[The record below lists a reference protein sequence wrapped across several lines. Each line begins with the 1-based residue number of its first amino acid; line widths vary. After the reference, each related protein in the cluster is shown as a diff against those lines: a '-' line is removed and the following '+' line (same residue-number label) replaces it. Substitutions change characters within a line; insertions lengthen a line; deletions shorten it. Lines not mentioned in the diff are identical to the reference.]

1 MRLEANLPDNYRPAT
16 SPDVPQGAACG
27 NCTHFNE
34 EDVAPDGRAR
44 CELWGE
50 YVDGGAYCDAW
61 EARAEAYK
69 TDDDDDEDKKK
80 MNASKPNLTLRF
92 SADVTAADVERRTIV
107 GRILPFGE
115 IGNTS
120 MGPVKFEAGS
130 IKNFGEV
137 KLLLEHDGRKPIGKS
152 TNFVAGQ
159 DHVTGS
165 FRVANTTAGTDALVE
180 ASEGL
185 RDGLSVGA
193 NILEHT
199 VGKDG
204 VMNVTAAELVEV
216 SLVTTPAFAG
226 AAVTQVAA
234 SEPEA
239 QTEETIVEESTVEVT
254 ATEAATST
262 PEVEAAAPQVVAS
275 AQPTTPYITAQPRDL
290 KGLTAGGM
298 LRAHLRAGMGDHDSQ
313 MLVQAALGEQTT
325 VRDGGVI
332 PVPLMREIIGVVDD
346 TRYFINSINRQ
357 ALPDAGMSF
366 RIPSITTQPLVG
378 EQTTEL
384 DEVESRQSQIEDITV
399 DVKTFAGGNKVS
411 RQLIERSDPSY
422 FDELLR
428 QLAAQYAQ
436 ATDVFAL
443 TQANP
448 GGTAAARAS
457 DGETIYDAVAQGIA
471 DAYTVMRFTPNRLMV
486 SPVTSGS
493 FGYDDLLK
501 EVDGG
506 GRPLF
511 AAAAPQNASGL
522 VTQGSTNG
530 TVAGLDL
537 VVNPNAV
544 NSNGL
549 VYPSAF
555 ATFYETAGSPIRV
568 ETRFADDLSV
578 DVSVYGYVA
587 LALKYPTAIR
597 NITVTPPSTA

>member
-1 MRLEANLPDNYRPAT
+1 MRLEAELPDNYRPAT
-16 SPDVPQGAACG
+16 STDVPEGQACG
-27 NCTHFNE
+27 NCAFFNE

-44 CELWGE
+44 CEQWGE
-50 YVDGGAYCDAW
+50 YVDGGAYCNAW
-61 EARAEAYK
+61 QGRAEAYE
-69 TDDDDDEDKKK
+69 DEDEDEEMK
-80 MNASKPNLTLRF
+80 ASKPDLKLTF

-120 MGPVKFEAGS
+120 LGPVRFEAGAITNPS
-130 IKNFGEV
+130 EV

-152 TNFVAGQ
+152 VNFVQGT
-159 DHVTGS
+159 DHIVGS
-165 FRVANTTAGTDALVE
+165 FRIANTTSGTDALVE

-226 AAVTQVAA
+226 AQVTQVAA
-234 SEPEA
+234 SQEA
-239 QTEETIVEESTVEVT
+239 QTEENKVEEQTVEVT

-262 PEVEAAAPQVVAS
+262 PETVEAATPEVVAS
-275 AQPTTPYITAQPRDL
+275 AQPSTPYITAQPRDL

-298 LRAHLRAGMGDHDSQ
+298 LRAHLRAGMGDHDAQ
-313 MLVQAALGEQTT
+313 MLVNAALGEQTT

-332 PVPLMREIIGVVDD
+332 PVPLLREIIGVVDD
-346 TRYFINSINRQ
+346 TRYFINSIDRQ

-366 RIPSITTQPLVG
+366 RIPLIDTLPNVA
-378 EQTTEL
+378 EQANEL
-384 DEVESRQSQIEDITV
+384 DEVASVQSKIEDITV
-399 DVKTFAGGNKVS
+399 DVRTFAGGNKIS
-411 RQLIERSDPSY
+411 RQLIERSDPAY

-428 QLAAQYAQ
+428 QLAARYAQ

-448 GGTAAARAS
+448 AGTAAARAS

-486 SPVTSGS
+486 SPVTTGS

-501 EVDGG
+501 EVDQG

-549 VYPSAF
+549 VYPGAF
-555 ATFYETAGSPIRV
+555 ATFYETAGAPIRV
-568 ETRFADDLSV
+568 ETRYADDLSV
-578 DVSVYGYVA
+578 DVSVYGYCA

-597 NITVTPPSTA
+597 NITVTPPSSE